1 MAVGNA
7 LNLPLPLTNGQL
19 WVGNGTVIP
28 SAATL
33 TAGTGIS
40 ITNGSGTITVAATG
54 ATTFTEVT
62 GTSQAMSTNSR
73 YMANNAGLVT
83 LTLPTTSAIGDIIE
97 IYGKGAGGWTIDY
110 TTNQLVRQGN
120 VASTITTGN
129 VASNNQYDCVKLV
142 CLTTNLT
149 WEVSSSQGSLTFT

>member
-1 MAVGNA
+1 MSVGNA
-7 LNLPLPLTNGQL
+7 LNLPMPLTNGQL

-33 TAGTGIS
+33 TAGSGIS

-54 ATTFTEVT
+54 FTPFTEVT
-62 GTSQAMSTNSR
+62 GTSQAMTTNNR

-83 LTLPTTSAIGDIIE
+83 LTLPTTSAIGDVIE
-97 IYGKGAGGWTIDY
+97 IYGKGAGGWTITY
-110 TTNQLVRQGN
+110 TTNQLIRQGTA
-120 VASTITTGN
+120 VSTITTGN
-129 VASNNQYDCVKLV
+129 IASNNQYDCVTLV

-149 WEVSSSQGSLTFT
+149 WEVSDSQGALTFT